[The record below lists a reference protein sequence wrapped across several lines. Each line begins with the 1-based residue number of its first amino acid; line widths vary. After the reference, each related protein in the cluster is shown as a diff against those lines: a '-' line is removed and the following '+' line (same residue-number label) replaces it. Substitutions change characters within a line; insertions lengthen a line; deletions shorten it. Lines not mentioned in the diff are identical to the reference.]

1 MSGLADHS
9 PRAMR
14 SDRAHAGELLGLE
27 CLGTY
32 DAI

>member
-1 MSGLADHS
+1 MSGLGDHS

-14 SDRAHAGELLGLE
+14 SDRARGGDLLELESLE
-27 CLGTY
+27 IY